1 MIHKRYFILLMVL
14 VLLSPAALAD
24 TIHLKNGSVLKG
36 KVASFADDQFIIMLD
51 TGSGRYLSR
60 AMVFVGDVARIE
72 FENAPAGASDSAAL
86 DPSPAPHTNDAAP
99 VREAAPSRPSDAAT
113 ARDRDSA
120 AHDTPARDTARNT
133 TRDTPRDTARSTVLP
148 DIPRSAQ
155 PERQTPDADTSE
167 AQPARQPD
175 AAPSEKPQPEKSA
188 EAKATRSFDRPADSD
203 KPAADAPPPEVE
215 RPAARKLNGLV
226 RTATIDVIGK
236 RDWTSTGMIVKRGDR
251 IRVNA
256 SGSVTIDPVTGR
268 SSGPEGT
275 TDLADA
281 KKLMADQPT
290 AALIGVIG
298 ADNDDFIFIGRSSE
312 FTATRDGLLFLSVNE
327 GNLADNVGSFKA
339 VIEVQSQKR

>member
-1 MIHKRYFILLMVL
+1 MMQKRYFILLVVL
-14 VLLSPAALAD
+14 ALIAPAAQAD

-72 FENAPAGASDSAAL
+72 FENAPVGAGDSAVR
-86 DPSPAPHTNDAAP
+86 DSSPAPHANDAVP
-99 VREAAPSRPSDAAT
+99 I
-113 ARDRDSA
+113 RDT
-120 AHDTPARDTARNT
+120 TPARPADATTAHTNDTAARDTTAAARDT
-133 TRDTPRDTARSTVLP
+133 TRVPVLPDTPRNT
-148 DIPRSAQ
+148 Q
-155 PERQTPDADTSE
+155 PERQTRDTDASE
-167 AQPARQPD
+167 NQPAHQPESAQP
-175 AAPSEKPQPEKSA
+175 EKPQPEKPA
-188 EAKATRSFDRPADSD
+188 EVKPTKSFDRPADTD
-203 KPAADAPPPEVE
+203 KPAATVAADAPPPDVE
-215 RPAARKLNGLV
+215 RPTSRKLTGQM

-256 SGSVTIDPVTGR
+256 SGAVTIDPVSGR
-268 SSGPEGT
+268 TSGPEGT
-275 TDLADA
+275 SDLADT

-290 AALIGVIG
+290 GALIGVIG
-298 ADNDDFIFIGRSSE
+298 ADNDDFIFIGKSSE

>member
-1 MIHKRYFILLMVL
+1 MRRKYYFILPMVL
-14 VLLSPAALAD
+14 VLLSQTVLAD

-86 DPSPAPHTNDAAP
+86 DPSSAPHANDAVP
-99 VREAAPSRPSDAAT
+99 LRDAAPSRPSETAT
-113 ARDRDSA
+113 GRDRDTGA
-120 AHDTPARDTARNT
+120 RDTTTRDTARDT
-133 TRDTPRDTARSTVLP
+133 TRDTARPAVLP
-148 DIPRSAQ
+148 DIPRNAQ
-155 PERQTPDADTSE
+155 PERPTPDADTSE

-188 EAKATRSFDRPADSD
+188 ESKPTRSFDRPADSD
-203 KPAADAPPPEVE
+203 KPAADAQPAEIE
-215 RPAARKLNGLV
+215 RPTSRKPNGLM
-226 RTATIDVIGK
+226 RTTTIDVIGK

-268 SSGPEGT
+268 TSGPEGT
-275 TDLADA
+275 SDLADA

-290 AALIGVIG
+290 GALIGVIG